1 MKSLIKS
8 FIDKYLEYKQYNNV
22 SYTIDYPPEPEF
34 GDYSTNLAMV
44 LAKQIKQNPLNI
56 ADDFKLYCTQ
66 INILDKF
73 DIKVEKPGFINF
85 YIKQDFL
92 IKELISISTN
102 KELYF
107 KLNNTIAQKKIQI
120 EFVSANPTGP
130 LHIGHGRGAA
140 IGDSLARILSFLGYE
155 VVREYYINDAG
166 YQMYMLGLSTFLRY
180 QELLGKNI
188 EFPKDGYQGDY
199 IKDIAKELLNTY
211 QDRLLNM
218 DNAIDICLDAA
229 KSSIMS
235 DILNDLDDFRVTF
248 DVFYNE
254 SNLFKYNEVDQ
265 TLNLLKD
272 KGYTYEKDGALW
284 LKTTQ
289 FGDDKDRVL
298 IKKDGKYTYFASD
311 IAYHKNKF
319 LSRNFDKVIDIW
331 GSDHHGYV
339 ARIKAA
345 LEALNIDSQ
354 KLVVLL
360 VQFVNLIQDN
370 NKISM
375 STRKATYIELKELIK
390 EIGTDA
396 ARFIFVSK
404 SINSHLDINVSLLKQ
419 HSMENPVYYI
429 QYAHARIMSILEKS
443 DCNVNFDE
451 SLFGLLTQIEEVNL
465 IKAILQFKDYLHDCA
480 KALEPY
486 LITKSLLSI
495 AERLHQFYNRH
506 KVINESKELSC
517 ARVGLIKTTAFVLA
531 LGLSLIGVEAKNKM

>member
-8 FIDKYLEYKQYNNV
+8 FVDKYLEFKQYGSIN
-22 SYTIDYPPEPEF
+22 YAIDYPPEPNF

-44 LAKQIKQNPLNI
+44 LAKQVKQNPLNI
-56 ADDFKLYCTQ
+56 ADDFRLFYQ
-66 INILDKF
+66 QSNFSNKF

-85 YIKQDFL
+85 FIKKDLL
-92 IKELISISTN
+92 IQELISLST
-102 KELYF
+102 KKDAYF
-107 KLNNTIAQKKIQI
+107 KQNDIANKRIQI

-140 IGDSLARILSFLGYE
+140 IGDSLAKILSFLGYD
-155 VVREYYINDAG
+155 VTREYYINDAG

-180 QELLGKNI
+180 QELLGKDI

-199 IKDIAKELLNTY
+199 IKDIARQLVNTY

-218 DNAIDICLDAA
+218 DNAIEICLDSA
-229 KSSIMS
+229 KSTIMN
-235 DILNDLDDFRVTF
+235 DILNDMDNFRVTF
-248 DVFYNE
+248 DVFFNE
-254 SNLFKYNEVDQ
+254 SSLFKDNEVDS
-265 TLNLLKD
+265 TLTLLKE

-298 IKKDGKYTYFASD
+298 IKQDGKYTYFASD

-339 ARIKAA
+339 ARVKAA

-360 VQFVNLIQDN
+360 VQFVNLIQEN

-375 STRKATYIELKELIK
+375 STRKANYIELKELVK
-390 EIGTDA
+390 EVGTDA

-404 SINSHLDINVSLLKQ
+404 SINSHLDVNISLLKQ
-419 HSMENPVYYI
+419 HSMDNPVYYI

-443 DCNVNFDE
+443 ECNTVVNDN
-451 SLFGLLTQIEEVNL
+451 LFELLTQTEEINL
-465 IKAILQFKDYLHDCA
+465 MKAMLQFKDYLHDCA
-480 KALEPY
+480 KTLEPY

-495 AERLHQFYNRH
+495 AEKLHQFYNKH
-506 KVINESKELSC
+506 KVINENKELSC
-517 ARVGLIKTTAFVLA
+517 ARVELIKTAAFVLA

>member
-8 FIDKYLEYKQYNNV
+8 FVDKYLEFKQYGNIN
-22 SYTIDYPPEPEF
+22 YTIDYPPEPNF

-44 LAKQIKQNPLNI
+44 LAKQLKQNPLNI
-56 ADDFKLYCTQ
+56 ADDFKLFYQ
-66 INILDKF
+66 QSNFLNKF

-85 YIKQDFL
+85 FIKKDLL
-92 IKELISISTN
+92 IQELISLSTN
-102 KELYF
+102 KDVYF
-107 KLNNTIAQKKIQI
+107 KLNDITDKRIQI

-140 IGDSLARILSFLGYE
+140 IGDSLARILSFLGYD

-180 QELLGKNI
+180 QELLGKDI
-188 EFPKDGYQGDY
+188 EFPQDGYQGDY
-199 IKDIAKELLNTY
+199 IKDIAAQLLKTY

-218 DNAIDICLDAA
+218 DNAIEICLDSA
-229 KSSIMS
+229 KSTIMN
-235 DILNDLDDFRVTF
+235 DILNDMDNFRVTF
-248 DVFYNE
+248 DIFFNE
-254 SNLFKYNEVDQ
+254 SSLFKDNEVDR
-265 TLNLLKD
+265 TLELLKE

-284 LKTTQ
+284 LKTTE

-298 IKKDGKYTYFASD
+298 IKKDGKYTYFSSD

-339 ARIKAA
+339 ARVKAA

-360 VQFVNLIQDN
+360 VQFVNLIQEN

-375 STRKATYIELKELIK
+375 STRKANYIELKELIK

-404 SINSHLDINVSLLKQ
+404 SINSHLDVNISLLKQ
-419 HSMENPVYYI
+419 HSMDNPVYYI

-443 DCNVNFDE
+443 ECNTVVNE
-451 SLFGLLTQIEEVNL
+451 NLFELLTQTEEINL
-465 IKAILQFKDYLHDCA
+465 IKAMLQFKDYLHDCA

-495 AERLHQFYNRH
+495 AEKLHQFYNKH
-506 KVINESKELSC
+506 KVINENKELSC
-517 ARVGLIKTTAFVLA
+517 ARVELIKTAAFVLA

>member
-1 MKSLIKS
+1 MKS
-8 FIDKYLEYKQYNNV
+8 FVDKYLEFKQYGSIN
-22 SYTIDYPPEPEF
+22 YAIDYPPEPNF

-44 LAKQIKQNPLNI
+44 LAKQVKQNPLKI
-56 ADDFKLYCTQ
+56 ADDVRLFHQ
-66 INILDKF
+66 QSNFSNKF

-85 YIKQDFL
+85 FIKKDLL
-92 IKELISISTN
+92 IQELISLST
-102 KELYF
+102 KKDVYF
-107 KLNNTIAQKKIQI
+107 KQNDIANKRIQI

-140 IGDSLARILSFLGYE
+140 IGDSLARILSFLGYD
-155 VVREYYINDAG
+155 VTREYYINDAG

-180 QELLGKNI
+180 QELLGKDI

-199 IKDIAKELLNTY
+199 IKDIARQLVNTY
-211 QDRLLNM
+211 QDRLLNI
-218 DNAIDICLDAA
+218 DNAIEICLDSA
-229 KSSIMS
+229 KSTIIN
-235 DILNDLDDFRVTF
+235 DILNDMDNFRVTF
-248 DVFYNE
+248 DVFFNE
-254 SNLFKYNEVDQ
+254 SSLFKDNEVDS
-265 TLNLLKD
+265 TLALLKE

-298 IKKDGKYTYFASD
+298 IKQDGKYTYFASD

-339 ARIKAA
+339 ARVKAA

-360 VQFVNLIQDN
+360 VQFVNLIQEN

-375 STRKATYIELKELIK
+375 STRKANYIELKELVK
-390 EIGTDA
+390 EIGIDA

-404 SINSHLDINVSLLKQ
+404 SINSHLDVNISLLKQ
-419 HSMENPVYYI
+419 HSMDNPVYYI

-443 DCNVNFDE
+443 ECNTVVNDN
-451 SLFGLLTQIEEVNL
+451 LFELLTQTEEINL
-465 IKAILQFKDYLHDCA
+465 MKAILQFKDYLHDCA
-480 KALEPY
+480 KTLEPY

-495 AERLHQFYNRH
+495 AEKLHQFYNKH
-506 KVINESKELSC
+506 KVINENKELSC
-517 ARVGLIKTTAFVLA
+517 ARVELIKTAAFVLA

>member
-1 MKSLIKS
+1 KLFHEQS
-8 FIDKYLEYKQYNNV
+8 
-22 SYTIDYPPEPEF
+22 
-34 GDYSTNLAMV
+34 
-44 LAKQIKQNPLNI
+44 
-56 ADDFKLYCTQ
+56 DFS
-66 INILDKF
+66 DKF

-85 YIKQDFL
+85 FIKKDLL
-92 IKELISISTN
+92 IQELISLST
-102 KELYF
+102 KKDVYF
-107 KLNNTIAQKKIQI
+107 KQNDIANKRIQI

-140 IGDSLARILSFLGYE
+140 IGDSLAKILSFLGYD
-155 VVREYYINDAG
+155 VTREYYINDAG

-180 QELLGKNI
+180 QELLGKDI

-199 IKDIAKELLNTY
+199 IKDIARQLVNTY

-218 DNAIDICLDAA
+218 DNAIEICLDSA
-229 KSSIMS
+229 KSTIMN
-235 DILNDLDDFRVTF
+235 DILNDMDNFRVTF
-248 DVFYNE
+248 DVFFNE
-254 SNLFKYNEVDQ
+254 SSLFKDNEVDS
-265 TLNLLKD
+265 TLTLLKE

-298 IKKDGKYTYFASD
+298 IKQDGKYTYFASD

-339 ARIKAA
+339 ARVKAA

-360 VQFVNLIQDN
+360 VQFVNLIQEN

-375 STRKATYIELKELIK
+375 STRKANYIELKELVK
-390 EIGTDA
+390 EVGTDA

-404 SINSHLDINVSLLKQ
+404 SINSHLDVNISLLKQ
-419 HSMENPVYYI
+419 HSMDNPVYYI

-443 DCNVNFDE
+443 ECNTVVNDN
-451 SLFGLLTQIEEVNL
+451 LFELLTQTEEINL
-465 IKAILQFKDYLHDCA
+465 MKAMLQFKDYLHDCA
-480 KALEPY
+480 KTLEPY

-495 AERLHQFYNRH
+495 AEKLHQFYNKH
-506 KVINESKELSC
+506 KVINENKELSC
-517 ARVGLIKTTAFVLA
+517 ARVELIKTAAFVLA

>member
-8 FIDKYLEYKQYNNV
+8 FVDKYLEFKQYGSIN
-22 SYTIDYPPEPEF
+22 YAIDYPPEPNF

-44 LAKQIKQNPLNI
+44 LAKQVKQNPLNI
-56 ADDFKLYCTQ
+56 ADDFRLFYQ
-66 INILDKF
+66 QSNFSNKF

-85 YIKQDFL
+85 FIKKDLL
-92 IKELISISTN
+92 IQELISLST
-102 KELYF
+102 KKDVYF
-107 KLNNTIAQKKIQI
+107 KQNDIANKRIQI

-140 IGDSLARILSFLGYE
+140 IGDSLAKILSFLGYD
-155 VVREYYINDAG
+155 VTREYYINDAG

-180 QELLGKNI
+180 QELLGKDI

-199 IKDIAKELLNTY
+199 IKDIARQLVNTY

-218 DNAIDICLDAA
+218 DNAIEICLDSA
-229 KSSIMS
+229 KSTIMN
-235 DILNDLDDFRVTF
+235 DILNDMDNFRVTF
-248 DVFYNE
+248 DVFFNE
-254 SNLFKYNEVDQ
+254 SSLFKDNEVDS
-265 TLNLLKD
+265 TLTLLKE

-298 IKKDGKYTYFASD
+298 IKQDGKYTYFASD

-339 ARIKAA
+339 ARVKAA

-360 VQFVNLIQDN
+360 VQFVNLIQEN

-375 STRKATYIELKELIK
+375 STRKANYIELKELVK
-390 EIGTDA
+390 EVGTDA

-404 SINSHLDINVSLLKQ
+404 SINSHLDVNISLLKQ
-419 HSMENPVYYI
+419 HSMDNPVYYI

-443 DCNVNFDE
+443 ECNTVVNDN
-451 SLFGLLTQIEEVNL
+451 LFELLTQTEEINL
-465 IKAILQFKDYLHDCA
+465 MKAMLQFKDYLHDCA
-480 KALEPY
+480 KTLEPY

-495 AERLHQFYNRH
+495 AEKLHQFYNKH
-506 KVINESKELSC
+506 KVINENKELSC
-517 ARVGLIKTTAFVLA
+517 ARVELIKTAAFVLA

>member
-1 MKSLIKS
+1 MKSLMKS
-8 FIDKYLEYKQYNNV
+8 FVDKYLEFKQYGSIN
-22 SYTIDYPPEPEF
+22 YAIDYPPEPNF

-44 LAKQIKQNPLNI
+44 LAKQVKQNPLKI
-56 ADDFKLYCTQ
+56 ADDVRLFHQ
-66 INILDKF
+66 QSNFSNKF

-85 YIKQDFL
+85 FIKKDLL
-92 IKELISISTN
+92 IQELISLST
-102 KELYF
+102 KKDVYF
-107 KLNNTIAQKKIQI
+107 KQNDIANKRIQI

-140 IGDSLARILSFLGYE
+140 IGDSLARILSFLGYD
-155 VVREYYINDAG
+155 VTREYYINDAG

-180 QELLGKNI
+180 QELLGKDI

-199 IKDIAKELLNTY
+199 IKDIARQLVNTY
-211 QDRLLNM
+211 QDRLLNI
-218 DNAIDICLDAA
+218 DNAIEICLDSA
-229 KSSIMS
+229 KSTIIN
-235 DILNDLDDFRVTF
+235 DILNDMDNFRVTF
-248 DVFYNE
+248 DVFFNE
-254 SNLFKYNEVDQ
+254 SSLFKDNEVDS
-265 TLNLLKD
+265 TLALLKE

-298 IKKDGKYTYFASD
+298 IKQDGKYTYFASD

-339 ARIKAA
+339 ARVKAA

-360 VQFVNLIQDN
+360 VQFVNLIQEN

-375 STRKATYIELKELIK
+375 STRKANYIELKELVK
-390 EIGTDA
+390 EIGIDA

-404 SINSHLDINVSLLKQ
+404 SINSHLDVNISLLKQ
-419 HSMENPVYYI
+419 HSMDNPVYYI

-443 DCNVNFDE
+443 ECNTVVNDN
-451 SLFGLLTQIEEVNL
+451 LFELLTQTEEINL
-465 IKAILQFKDYLHDCA
+465 MKAILQFKDYLHDCA
-480 KALEPY
+480 KTLEPY

-495 AERLHQFYNRH
+495 AEKLHQFYNKH
-506 KVINESKELSC
+506 KVINENKELSC
-517 ARVGLIKTTAFVLA
+517 ARVELIKTAAFVLA